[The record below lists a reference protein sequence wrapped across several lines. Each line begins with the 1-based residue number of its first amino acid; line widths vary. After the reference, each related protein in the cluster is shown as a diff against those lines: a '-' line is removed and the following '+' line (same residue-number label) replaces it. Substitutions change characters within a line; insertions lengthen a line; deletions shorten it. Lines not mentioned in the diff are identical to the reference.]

1 MTAILRKTALA
12 LPLLAALHAGAA
24 EVAEMVYRP
33 DEATPAP
40 VVLVQGCAVNVTSLV
55 DGRNNRE
62 TIGRIDITESVL
74 AGDMLPW
81 LKGAMDRLAAYGYQ
95 VGHGGEPRPGAVLI
109 DVRLTRAYT
118 FFSPGPLGGMVA
130 VEVAAAGHGV
140 PVKLRQISYKDR
152 RNWGG
157 AANHVAVLN
166 AAMDGVVAALASALK
181 PVCAGGP
188 PG

>member
-1 MTAILRKTALA
+1 MTAMFRKTALA

-24 EVAEMVYRP
+24 EVADMVYRP

-40 VVLVQGCAVNVTSLV
+40 KALVQGCAVEVTALV

-81 LKGAMDRLAAYGYQ
+81 MKGATNRLAAYGYQ
-95 VGHGGEPRPGAVLI
+95 VGHGGSPRPGAAHVE
-109 DVRLTRAYT
+109 VRLTRAYT
-118 FFSPGPLGGMVA
+118 FLANGPLGGMVA
-130 VEVAAAGHGV
+130 VEVTAAGYK
-140 PVKLRQISYKDR
+140 PLKLRQISYKAR

-166 AAMDGVVAALASALK
+166 AAMDGIVAALAGALK
-181 PVCAGGP
+181 PVCAGLP